1 MAFQKGQKWLMA
13 ALLVVGLGGL
23 AMGALLLFQERLRTL
38 PPGPTA
44 GGAATPADMCRRGLP
59 PDMVESC
66 LAEQRRLSAA
76 AWQGALLWA
85 GLGLSSL
92 AAAGI
97 LRRRMLRS
105 GPSAASN
112 VASS

>member
-1 MAFQKGQKWLMA
+1 MA
-13 ALLVVGLGGL
+13 ALLVVGLGSL

-66 LAEQRRLSAA
+66 LAEQRRQSAA
-76 AWQGALLWA
+76 AGQGALVWA
-85 GLGLSSL
+85 GIGVCCL
-92 AAAGI
+92 AAAGL
-97 LRRRMLRS
+97 LRRRSARAM
-105 GPSAASN
+105 SAASN
-112 VASS
+112 VASA